1 MPAGGK
7 WTVQNKRRPGAYL
20 NFVAVPK
27 AVSVVG
33 DRGVVAIALPM
44 TWGPLD
50 KLIELTG
57 AELLNGDSVVKV
69 GYSAF
74 DTAESL
80 PYRLALSGCYKALLF
95 RTDAGGTKATKVLSA
110 GSLTANAK
118 YTGTTGNNLSIAI
131 TQDKPTAGKYTVDV
145 LFKSAIKESFVV
157 AALADFKAID
167 SDWVDFVVADNPTS
181 TTIPVPTGDALATGT
196 NGTVSAG
203 VYTTFFSLLEHE
215 DWQCLALNSSDTTV
229 MDDVAAYIALLRD
242 NRGRKV
248 QGVVYNYE
256 TDTEGCIYCDQGF
269 QTDTDNVTV
278 DLFPLWVASITAGA
292 AVNQSN
298 TARVVENAIKII
310 NPVAEDEIEGKLALG
325 HFLLSYRQDGAVVV
339 EKDINSLHTFTADK
353 GYAFSKNRVIRCLDG
368 MANTTALTFSKNYAG
383 KITNDSVG
391 RNLFKTELISI
402 MDTLQDIGA
411 IKNFDGSKDISIL
424 PGEAVDAIVVDLTVQ
439 PTDSMEKL
447 YMTVEVDA

>member
-1 MPAGGK
+1 
-7 WTVQNKRRPGAYL
+7 
-20 NFVAVPK
+20 
-27 AVSVVG
+27 
-33 DRGVVAIALPM
+33 
-44 TWGPLD
+44 
-50 KLIELTG
+50 
-57 AELLNGDSVVKV
+57 
-69 GYSAF
+69 
-74 DTAESL
+74 
-80 PYRLALSGCYKALLF
+80 
-95 RTDAGGTKATKVLSA
+95 
-110 GSLTANAK
+110 
-118 YTGTTGNNLSIAI
+118 
-131 TQDKPTAGKYTVDV
+131 
-145 LFKSAIKESFVV
+145 
-157 AALADFKAID
+157 
-167 SDWVDFVVADNPTS
+167 VDFVVPGTPAS
-181 TTIPVPTGDALATGT
+181 QTIPETAGTALIGGT
-196 NGTVSAG
+196 NGTVEST
-203 VYTTFFSLLEHE
+203 VYTTFYSLIENKQ
-215 DWQCLALNSSDTTV
+215 WQCVALNSSDTTV
-229 MDDVAAYIALLRD
+229 MPALEAYVKLLRD
-242 NRGRKV
+242 SRGKKV
-248 QGVVYNYE
+248 QCVSYNSSSDYEGVITAN
-256 TDTEGCIYCDQGF
+256 QGF
-269 QTDTDNVTV
+269 TTAVDSVTV